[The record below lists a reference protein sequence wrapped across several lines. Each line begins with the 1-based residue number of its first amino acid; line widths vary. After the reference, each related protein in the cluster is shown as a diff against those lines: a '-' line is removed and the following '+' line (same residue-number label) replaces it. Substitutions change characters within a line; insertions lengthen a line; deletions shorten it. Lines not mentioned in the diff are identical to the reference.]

1 VCTASCCDT
10 PFGFFNRRHH
20 CRKCGGIFC
29 GPHSMKQV
37 RLNEHALFHPEG
49 DWQRSC
55 DRCHTQYREW
65 EQLRSSRTNSESSGS
80 STAAVQIENAQAKRP
95 ENARV
100 GSIATSFGG
109 NWNWSTF

>member
-1 VCTASCCDT
+1 
-10 PFGFFNRRHH
+10 
-20 CRKCGGIFC
+20 
-29 GPHSMKQV
+29 V

-49 DWQRSC
+49 NWQRSC
-55 DRCHTQYREW
+55 DRCHTQFREW
-65 EQLRSSRTNSESSGS
+65 QQLRSSRTNSESSDG
-80 STAAVQIENAQAKRP
+80 STAAVQIENTQTQRP